1 MHICREARKKERLE
15 REVKELKGA
24 LESRQA
30 EIRSKQAAA
39 TQAEEQVQRLE
50 QMLKEA
56 QVSVVGSDKSGDAK
70 SCCAICAVIQESW
83 LMLAHHPVLC

>member
-1 MHICREARKKERLE
+1 MITYREARKKERLE
-15 REVKELKGA
+15 REVKELKQA

-39 TQAEEQVQRLE
+39 TQAEEHVARLE

-56 QVSVVGSDKSGDAK
+56 QVSYTALLGCLLPNSIASVLSGMQQVA
-70 SCCAICAVIQESW
+70 
-83 LMLAHHPVLC
+83 